1 MYPSAQEIL
10 QFTAHWKSIAIYIS
24 HTITTLHLN
33 MYWTTLTWR
42 EPRCYHKKCIAEKLT
57 FPKLTRPD
65 RWGESGDCYLLNIF
79 TSFLHCSSNWIDRR
93 LKVKKSQ
100 LLAEFRWASCAC
112 LKLFLR
118 TFGNTDKRKAK
129 RQVADCREWSW
140 LVNLQNKIKADKYK
154 RKKAALEKTKNQ
166 KQKDKL

>member
-65 RWGESGDCYLLNIF
+65 RWGESGDCHLLNIF
-79 TSFLHCSSNWIDRR
+79 TSFLHCSSNCIGRR
-93 LKVKKSQ
+93 LKVQKNQILES
-100 LLAEFRWASCAC
+100 ECAC
-112 LKLFLR
+112 WKLFK
-118 TFGNTDKRKAK
+118 N
-129 RQVADCREWSW
+129 VWSWREWSW
-140 LVNLQNKIKADKYK
+140 LVNLQNNIRAEKWK
-154 RKKAALEKTKNQ
+154 RERAALETTKNQ
-166 KQKDKL
+166 KKKDKL

>member
-129 RQVADCREWSW
+129 RQVAESGVDWSTC
-140 LVNLQNKIKADKYK
+140 
-154 RKKAALEKTKNQ
+154 KTKS
-166 KQKDKL
+166 KLINIRGKKLR